1 MNNCQP
7 ILFIIPARGGSKR
20 LIGKNKVLLDGL
32 PLFMHSVNAVKKIKG
47 NVKLVVSSDDS
58 DILQYCNENKIGTQ
72 YRSPILAL
80 DYAAKQD
87 VIVDVC
93 RQLWEEEFYIPEIV
107 ISLQANSPEV
117 DQDLLSRCLEKFKN
131 LSAVN
136 GCKELICIN
145 QNGKQNGSIRIM
157 TYKTVFQK
165 TLSTY
170 LGSFTHDLID
180 IHTKED
186 LEFIKKSGK

>member
-1 MNNCQP
+1 MG
-7 ILFIIPARGGSKR
+7 RR
-20 LIGKNKVLLDGL
+20 VLY
-32 PLFMHSVNAVKKIKG
+32 PK
-47 NVKLVVSSDDS
+47 
-58 DILQYCNENKIGTQ
+58 
-72 YRSPILAL
+72 
-80 DYAAKQD
+80 
-87 VIVDVC
+87 
-93 RQLWEEEFYIPEIV
+93 IV

-117 DQDLLSRCLEKFKN
+117 DQNLLSKCLEKFKN
-131 LSAVN
+131 LSTVN

-186 LEFIKKSGK
+186 LEFIKKLGK